1 MRRIACSWAA
11 FQKTARGRARTP
23 KACAKWNTAL
33 LPFRIRIAPRLYWVK
48 SFRSMLSVVQKTEKK
63 ACQTFAHPI
72 KPEGNHT
79 KKLQK
84 VLTR

>member
-48 SFRSMLSVVQKTEKK
+48 
-63 ACQTFAHPI
+63 
-72 KPEGNHT
+72 
-79 KKLQK
+79 KKLAKRSRTQ
-84 VLTR
+84 